1 MEIEIFVEILDWWD
15 NRFMKFNLE
24 GFSNSMY
31 MSWGYEEFG
40 DDCHPLLVGF
50 GFNNEIIELC
60 SDSAIIILFLYKVL
74 FYMIHILFYILIF
87 HLWFCSFIFKIILFW
102 IIFNLYFYWI
112 ITFNEMSLNAF

>member
-60 SDSAIIILFLYKVL
+60 SDSAIII
-74 FYMIHILFYILIF
+74 FYFYIKFYFTWYIYYSIF
-87 HLWFCSFIFKIILFW
+87 
-102 IIFNLYFYWI
+102 
-112 ITFNEMSLNAF
+112 